1 MKTQGLEYVKKQND
15 DQRCRAYPSS
25 QRVLSITRMRTQSPV
40 PEDVGENTVWELSL
54 GNDVRTR
61 WVICE
66 PRSPKW
72 QRPLASLD
80 PFRVGVIDKSIL
92 ISFSAYAIIAIGK
105 MIKLNSLVTQQK
117 ASEVASPRL
126 FYSVLARVA
135 YSPGWLPATIFYPAI
150 CKCNR

>member
-1 MKTQGLEYVKKQND
+1 MLVIWSMRMCGRRWNGFYDRLRLYSLGVIQNCFLKAVWRLEYCRWND
-15 DQRCRAYPSS
+15 F
-25 QRVLSITRMRTQSPV
+25 LSKLI
-40 PEDVGENTVWELSL
+40 E
-54 GNDVRTR
+54 
-61 WVICE
+61 I
-66 PRSPKW
+66 
-72 QRPLASLD
+72 
-80 PFRVGVIDKSIL
+80 IIHKSIL

-150 CKCNR
+150 CKCNRWLHLPE

>member
-1 MKTQGLEYVKKQND
+1 
-15 DQRCRAYPSS
+15 
-25 QRVLSITRMRTQSPV
+25 
-40 PEDVGENTVWELSL
+40 
-54 GNDVRTR
+54 
-61 WVICE
+61 
-66 PRSPKW
+66 
-72 QRPLASLD
+72 
-80 PFRVGVIDKSIL
+80 L

-150 CKCNR
+150 WFEKYVILYGGKPNKFYHFYNG